1 MSRLL
6 AADGRLLVVAV
17 DHPLYSW
24 PCHGLEDRA
33 ALIEAVALAGADAV
47 IASYG
52 TIRDHRSAFG
62 SSQPILKLDL
72 TTVALGGEY
81 PSTEYVQAWSVEDAQ
96 RLGVG
101 AVLTFVQLGASFELE
116 ALRTA
121 GRVAAEADRAG
132 LQYVCEIMP
141 VQSAGFPKDDAPD
154 AIAAAARTGSELG
167 AHVIKTTMPDPPGAI
182 REAASCAAPVILAG
196 GARAHDTAALLDSVS
211 RALAAGASGVAFG
224 RNVWGAE
231 DPSAIVSRLHA
242 VVHGDAASPPATA
255 TDTEPT

>member
-1 MSRLL
+1 MSGLL

-24 PCHGLEDRA
+24 PCPGLEDRA
-33 ALIEAVALAGADAV
+33 ALIEAVAVAGADAV

-62 SSQPILKLDL
+62 SSRPILKLDL

-101 AVLTFVQLGASFELE
+101 GVLTFVQLGASFELE

-141 VQSAGFPKDDAPD
+141 VESARFPKDDALKSTHPGD
-154 AIAAAARTGSELG
+154 LLPLAKTDVYLDFVDRVRLDPRQNRRQRHTLRDDVDDDRGNGGEQRHCWSNHQKRGAKIASSRCSWP
-167 AHVIKTTMPDPPGAI
+167 I
-182 REAASCAAPVILAG
+182 PV
-196 GARAHDTAALLDSVS
+196 T
-211 RALAAGASGVAFG
+211 
-224 RNVWGAE
+224 N
-231 DPSAIVSRLHA
+231 
-242 VVHGDAASPPATA
+242 
-255 TDTEPT
+255 